1 MDSNCSSHSRRSK
14 FIRQVRLAVT
24 VPRLFFA
31 WPGDLVRMDLAG
43 WSFGGDWRVLSAKV
57 RADETGGR
65 TVLELGEPGA
75 VL

>member
-1 MDSNCSSHSRRSK
+1 M
-14 FIRQVRLAVT
+14 T

-31 WPGDLVRMDLAG
+31 WPGDLVRMDLSG